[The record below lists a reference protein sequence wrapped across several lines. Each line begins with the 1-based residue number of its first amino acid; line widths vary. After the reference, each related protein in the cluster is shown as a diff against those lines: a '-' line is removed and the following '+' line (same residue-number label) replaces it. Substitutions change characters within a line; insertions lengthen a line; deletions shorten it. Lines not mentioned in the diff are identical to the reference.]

1 MEGLE
6 GMEGSSELLLS
17 LAYNAITGRLT
28 VDVLQGTNL
37 KYLTT
42 NRPPGQIYLPSGH
55 NKKHDSVYTHAC
67 IRCRKFACGCM
78 FDERL
83 FPLESESYTP

>member
-42 NRPPGQIYLPSGH
+42 NRPPGQVYLLPSGH
-55 NKKHDSVYTHAC
+55 NEKHDSVYAC
-67 IRCRKFACGCM
+67 V
-78 FDERL
+78 
-83 FPLESESYTP
+83 YTL